1 MILNLNYCVMNN
13 VIKKVTSYILI
24 SLVLIFTILAILA
37 IWDVIS
43 MEDVIR
49 KILTSLFVIFISSVV
64 VLFIFAVLIRDNEPI
79 DKN

>member
-1 MILNLNYCVMNN
+1 MNN